1 MNENCFK
8 NAKPTPTTLTLLYSE
23 HPHNIMSE
31 KTQITRKIMKQQEAS
46 RKAVVR
52 QISCDATAASAFST
66 LDNVDGTQKH
76 VNDTRKHLR
85 ACLRV
90 KTLQKSIEIANK
102 QTDNRDENAVT
113 TIAQKRDHNL
123 SVRFG
128 IVQVRLHEIILG
140 DNPAVGEGAPL
151 TIDWEPFYSFDCPI
165 NEYRADTIAPRC
177 PTRMKIPPDTRFNL
191 LAKTMAKSEI
201 RRGIK
206 KVKEARRQRA
216 ETRTTLY
223 RAKSQ
228 ENIERL
234 TRGFKNLVTNK
245 KKKERRFIAQAMV
258 K

>member
-1 MNENCFK
+1 
-8 NAKPTPTTLTLLYSE
+8 
-23 HPHNIMSE
+23 MSE
-31 KTQITRKIMKQQEAS
+31 QTQITRKIMQQQEAT

-52 QISCDATAASAFST
+52 QISCDATTASTFST
-66 LDNVDGTQKH
+66 WDNVDDTTQKQ
-76 VNDTRKHLR
+76 VNDTQKHLR
-85 ACLRV
+85 ACLKV
-90 KTLQKSIEIANK
+90 KTLQDSIKSIEIANK
-102 QTDNRDENAVT
+102 QTDHRNDNAVT
-113 TIAQKRDHNL
+113 TIAQKRYHNL
-123 SVRFG
+123 SVQFG

-140 DNPAVGEGAPL
+140 DNPAVSEGAPL
-151 TIDWEPFYSFDCPI
+151 TIDWEPFCTFDCPI
-165 NEYRADTIAPRC
+165 NEYRADTITPRC
-177 PTRMKIPPDTRFNL
+177 PTRMKITPDARFNL
-191 LAKTMAKSEI
+191 LAKTMGKSEI

-223 RAKSQ
+223 RAKSE